1 MNLGLSLGLPF
12 SRVSEAEIAP
22 GVAPALDVQTALGS
36 DEASLTWTASNRT
49 GSPGFGYKVEVDID
63 GGGFN
68 ERDTTTGL
76 SYTDT
81 QGTANGETY
90 TYRVTPFNDYGEG
103 PSSNEVGVVLPGE
116 SEGPVLTGPENAN
129 AADYTIEW
137 TAIAG
142 AANYQIYTSLDDGDT
157 DPYTL
162 FDEVASDVFSALMPY
177 RFPDPLVGV
186 YHYIIAV
193 NGAFESAPSN
203 TLYVEN
209 SEVVVESPRLAINAG
224 GNILLNAGGAILI
237 N

>member
-81 QGTANGETY
+81 QGTANNETY

-103 PSSNEVGVVLPGE
+103 PSSNEAGVVLPGE
-116 SEGPVLTGPENAN
+116 SEGPVLTGP
-129 AADYTIEW
+129 DY
-137 TAIAG
+137 AF
-142 AANYQIYTSLDDGDT
+142 DT
-157 DPYTL
+157 NYTL
-162 FDEVASDVFSALMPY
+162 TWSAVAEATSYDLYYSRDDITFTFLANTAALEYEVTFD
-177 RFPDPLVGV
+177 FPGM
-186 YHYIIAV
+186 YHYVIAK

-203 TLYVEN
+203 THFVN
-209 SEVVVESPRLAINAG
+209 LALPAPVSKLELNAG
-224 GNILLNAGGAILI
+224 GNILLNAGGTLLI